1 MDNRTLFNAQGG
13 NFTFNFLPLGAI
25 DGMRIGS
32 TLSYLNQAQS
42 QQGTPVMVLLSR
54 NSRVDAYRNEQLW
67 DRFISIVVRN
77 LLIPVP
83 FRQAATA
90 WH

>member
-42 QQGTPVMVLLSR
+42 QQGTPVMVCFRAILVLTLIVMS
-54 NSRVDAYRNEQLW
+54 NFW